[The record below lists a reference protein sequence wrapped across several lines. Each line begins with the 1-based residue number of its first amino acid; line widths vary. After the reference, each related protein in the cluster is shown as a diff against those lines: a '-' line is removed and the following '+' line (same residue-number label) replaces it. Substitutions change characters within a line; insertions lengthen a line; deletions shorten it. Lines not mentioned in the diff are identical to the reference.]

1 MVRSKFNE
9 LQLTGRCHG
18 SDYLI
23 WHGERERGG
32 GRGQTGRPLKMTHH
46 GDKAFGPPVSTGP
59 EQDEGNNSG
68 AGSVSR
74 VSGWTEERRRVWV
87 PQTVLEGIVD

>member
-23 WHGERERGG
+23 WHGERERG

-59 EQDEGNNSG
+59 EQDEGNNVAQG
-68 AGSVSR
+68 FRVDRREKTGLGPADGSR
-74 VSGWTEERRRVWV
+74 GQ
-87 PQTVLEGIVD
+87 PANIVD